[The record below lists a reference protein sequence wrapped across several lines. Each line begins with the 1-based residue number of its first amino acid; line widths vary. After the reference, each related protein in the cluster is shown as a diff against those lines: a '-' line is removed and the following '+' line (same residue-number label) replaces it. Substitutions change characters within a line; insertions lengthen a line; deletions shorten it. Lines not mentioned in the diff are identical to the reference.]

1 MANGMEALYVG
12 SSGLR
17 SAQNA
22 INTSANNLANVN
34 TAGYVRQQV
43 LFADKNYN
51 TFAYAAV
58 STQKVGLGVGIGDIV
73 HARDIFLDKS
83 YRSEAG
89 RQAYYS
95 AYYNAID
102 EVQSLYQELEGTAFK
117 DVLMGSG
124 NDRDTNS
131 SLWSAFEML
140 AQDPSDATNQS
151 LVIQRSNLLLTR
163 ANAIYSSL
171 STYQSQINI
180 QISNDI
186 DRVNELGKQI
196 YKLNLQI
203 QSVEANHVET
213 AYDLRD
219 ARDTALDELGALVNM
234 SYTEDSTGIVT
245 VKLEGQ
251 CFIDEAHLY
260 EVGKQVDRAS
270 GYVNA
275 YWPYLSNEANGQ
287 YTNLFDFSVPI
298 SSENNT
304 DIGEIKALVQAR
316 GDGVKNFAYLEGAD
330 PVDYANS
337 VGMSVME
344 ESEAQLDVLIHGLAT
359 QINEVFAPN
368 TRASFQVRTEN
379 PDGTYTIT
387 QYKNVKV
394 LDADN
399 CRLGSDLKIPPRE
412 LFTRVGVDRYTEVTD
427 VNGKTWY
434 IYNEEDTFD
443 CRTVT
448 LAGRDYQIWDESKG
462 NGFVTRIDYMTDENG
477 KEVQLRSEE
486 EPYEQWTTK
495 DNQKYIKTFIS
506 GKNYYVLNPD
516 YALDTSSQYTLVS
529 LGVNDELESQVDLF
543 PHLTKDT
550 HEIDYAMGAQ
560 ISDLWSTKTLKIYP
574 GSAATFSFSE
584 YYTEM
589 IGGIASAGSTYESTA
604 TTLDSSVSAIDNK
617 RQQVTGVSADEELT
631 NMIKYQNAYNAAS
644 RYIQTVSDM
653 IELLVTGL

>member
-1 MANGMEALYVG
+1 MANGMEAFYVG

-17 SAQNA
+17 AAQNA

-43 LFADKNYN
+43 LFADKSYN
-51 TFAYAAV
+51 KFSNAAV
-58 STQKVGLGVGIGDIV
+58 STQKVGLGVGIADIV
-73 HARDIFLDKS
+73 HARDIFLDKT
-83 YRSEAG
+83 YRTEAG
-89 RQAYYS
+89 RQFYYS

-124 NDRDTNS
+124 NDRGTNS

-163 ANAIYSSL
+163 ATAIYSSL

-196 YKLNLQI
+196 YKLNLEI
-203 QSVEANHVET
+203 QSIEATGVET

-219 ARDTALDELGALVNM
+219 ARDNALDELGALVNM
-234 SYTEDSTGIVT
+234 SYTEDATGVVT

-251 CFIDEAHLY
+251 YFVDEAHFY
-260 EVGKQVDRAS
+260 NVGKQVDRAT

-287 YTNLFDFSVPI
+287 YTNLFDFSIPI

-304 DIGEIKALVQAR
+304 DIGEIKALIQAR

-330 PVDYANS
+330 PKTYANT

-344 ESEAQLDVLIHGLAT
+344 ESEAQLDVLIHGIAT
-359 QINEVFAPN
+359 QINDVFAPN
-368 TRASFQVRTEN
+368 TRATFQVKTEN
-379 PDGTYTIT
+379 EDGTYSIT
-387 QYKNVKV
+387 TYENVKV
-394 LDADN
+394 LDEEN
-399 CRLGSDLKIPPRE
+399 CRLGSDLQIPPRE
-412 LFTRVGVDRYTEVTD
+412 LFTRVGTERYTQVTD

-434 IYNEEDTFD
+434 IYNEEDIYD
-443 CRTVT
+443 CKTVT
-448 LAGRDYQIWDESKG
+448 LAGQEYQIWDETKG
-462 NGFVTRIDYMTDENG
+462 NGYATRIDYAADGTA
-477 KEVQLRSEE
+477 LRAEE
-486 EPYEQWTTK
+486 GPYEQWSTK
-495 DNQKYIKTFIS
+495 ANQKYVKQFIS
-506 GKNYYVLNPD
+506 GKSYYVLNPD
-516 YALDTSSQYTLVS
+516 YSLDTSTQYTLSS
-529 LGVNDELESQVDLF
+529 LGVNDDLESRVDLF

-550 HEIDYAMGAQ
+550 HEIDYGMGAQ
-560 ISDLWSTKTLKIYP
+560 ISDLWSNKSLKIYP
-574 GSAATFSFSE
+574 GSAAAFSFSE

-589 IGGIASAGSTYESTA
+589 IGGIATAGSTYESTSN
-604 TTLDSSVSAIDNK
+604 TLNSSVAAIDNK
-617 RQQVTGVSADEELT
+617 RTQVTGVSTDEELT

-653 IELLVTGL
+653 LELLVSGL

>member
-51 TFAYAAV
+51 TFGYAAV

-73 HARDIFLDKS
+73 HARDVFLDKT

-89 RQAYYS
+89 RQSYYS
-95 AYYNAID
+95 SYYNAID

-124 NDRDTNS
+124 SERDSNS

-140 AQDPSDATNQS
+140 AEDPSDMTNQS

-196 YKLNLQI
+196 YDLNLQI
-203 QSVEANHVET
+203 QSIEGGGVET

-219 ARDTALDELGALVNM
+219 ARDSALDELGALVNM

-251 CFIDEAHLY
+251 YFVDEAHMY
-260 EVGKQVDRAS
+260 QVGKQVDRAT

-275 YWPYLSNEANGQ
+275 YWPYLSNEANEQ

-316 GDGVKNFAYLEGAD
+316 GEGVKNFAYLEGAD
-330 PVDYANS
+330 PQTYVNT

-344 ESEAQLDVLIHGLAT
+344 ESEAQLDVLIHGIAT
-359 QINEVFAPN
+359 QINEVLAPN
-368 TRASFQVRTEN
+368 TRASFEVRTEN
-379 PDGTYTIT
+379 TDGTYSIT

-412 LFTRVGVDRYTEVTD
+412 LFTRNGVPERYTEVTD
-427 VNGKTWY
+427 TTGKTWY

-443 CRTVT
+443 CKTVT
-448 LAGRDYQIWDESKG
+448 LAGKDYQIWDETKG
-462 NGFVTRIDYMTDENG
+462 NGYVVRTDYNAADGTP
-477 KEVQLRSEE
+477 LRSEE
-486 EPYEQWTTK
+486 GPYEQWDTK
-495 DNQKYIKTFIS
+495 DNQKYIKQFIS
-506 GKNYYVLNPD
+506 GKSYYVLNPD
-516 YALDTSSQYTLVS
+516 YVLDTSTQYTLTS
-529 LGVNDELESQVDLF
+529 LGVNDDLENQADLF

-550 HEIDYAMGAQ
+550 HEIDYGMGAQ
-560 ISDLWSTKTLKIYP
+560 ISDLWTTKTLKIYP

-604 TTLDSSVSAIDNK
+604 NTLDSSVSAIDNK
-617 RQQVTGVSADEELT
+617 RQQVTGVSTDEELAS
-631 NMIKYQNAYNAAS
+631 MIKYQNAYNAAS

-653 IELLVTGL
+653 IELLVSGL

>member
-12 SSGLR
+12 GSGLR

-73 HARDIFLDKS
+73 HARDIFLDKT

-89 RQAYYS
+89 RQSYYS

-124 NDRDTNS
+124 NERDTNS

-140 AQDPSDATNQS
+140 AEDPSDTTNQS

-196 YKLNLQI
+196 YDLNLQI
-203 QSVEANHVET
+203 QSIEAGGNET

-234 SYTEDSTGIVT
+234 SYTEDATGVVT

-251 CFIDEAHLY
+251 YFVDEAHLY
-260 EVGKQVDRAS
+260 KVGKQIDRS
-270 GYVNA
+270 TGYVNA

-287 YTNLFDFSVPI
+287 YTNLFDFSIPI

-304 DIGEIKALVQAR
+304 DIGEIKALIQAR
-316 GDGVKNFAYLEGAD
+316 GEGVKNFAYLEGAD
-330 PVDYANS
+330 PVTYANTI
-337 VGMSVME
+337 GMSVME
-344 ESEAQLDVLIHGLAT
+344 ESEAQLDTLIHGIAT
-359 QINEVFAPN
+359 RINDILAPN
-368 TRASFQVRTEN
+368 TRASFEVKTVN
-379 PDGTYTIT
+379 PDGSYSIT

-394 LDADN
+394 LDEEN
-399 CRLGSDLKIPPRE
+399 CRLGSDLQIPPRE
-412 LFTRVGVDRYTEVTD
+412 LFTRVGTERYTEVTD
-427 VNGKTWY
+427 TSGKTWY

-443 CRTVT
+443 CKTIT
-448 LAGRDYQIWDESKG
+448 FSGKDYQVWDETKG
-462 NGFVTRIDYMTDENG
+462 NGYVTRFDYDKDGNE
-477 KEVQLRSEE
+477 LRSEE
-486 EPYEQWTTK
+486 GPYEQWTTK
-495 DNQKYIKTFIS
+495 DNVKYTKQLIS
-506 GKNYYVLNPD
+506 GKFYYVLNPD
-516 YALDTSSQYTLVS
+516 YALDTSTQYTLQS
-529 LGVNDELESQVDLF
+529 LGVNDDMENQPDLF
-543 PHLTKDT
+543 PHLTKNT
-550 HEIDYAMGAQ
+550 HEIDYGMGAQ
-560 ISDLWSTKTLKIYP
+560 ISDLWTTKSLKIYP

-617 RQQVTGVSADEELT
+617 RQQVTGVSTDEELT

-653 IELLVTGL
+653 IELLVTSL

>member
-51 TFAYAAV
+51 TFGYAAV

-73 HARDIFLDKS
+73 HARDVFLDKT

-89 RQAYYS
+89 RQSYYS
-95 AYYNAID
+95 SYYNAID

-124 NDRDTNS
+124 SERDSNS

-140 AQDPSDATNQS
+140 AEDPSDMTNQS

-196 YKLNLQI
+196 YDLNLQI
-203 QSVEANHVET
+203 QSIEGGGVET

-219 ARDTALDELGALVNM
+219 ARDSALDELGALVNM

-251 CFIDEAHLY
+251 YFVDEAHMY
-260 EVGKQVDRAS
+260 QVGKQVDRAT

-275 YWPYLSNEANGQ
+275 YWPYLSNEANEQ

-316 GDGVKNFAYLEGAD
+316 GEGVKNFAYLEGAD
-330 PVDYANS
+330 PQTYANT

-344 ESEAQLDVLIHGLAT
+344 ESEAQLDVLIHGIAT
-359 QINEVFAPN
+359 QINEVLAPN
-368 TRASFQVRTEN
+368 TRASFEVRTEN
-379 PDGTYTIT
+379 TDGTYSIT

-412 LFTRVGVDRYTEVTD
+412 LFTRNGVPERYTEVTD
-427 VNGKTWY
+427 TTGKTWY

-443 CRTVT
+443 CKTVT
-448 LAGRDYQIWDESKG
+448 LAGKDYQIWDETKG
-462 NGFVTRIDYMTDENG
+462 NGYVVRTDYNAADGTP
-477 KEVQLRSEE
+477 LRSEE
-486 EPYEQWTTK
+486 GPYEQWDTK
-495 DNQKYIKTFIS
+495 DNQKYIKQFIS
-506 GKNYYVLNPD
+506 GKSYYVLNPD
-516 YALDTSSQYTLVS
+516 YVLDTSTQYTLTS
-529 LGVNDELESQVDLF
+529 LGVNDDLENQADLF

-550 HEIDYAMGAQ
+550 HEIDYGMGAQ
-560 ISDLWSTKTLKIYP
+560 ISDLWTTKTLKIYP

-604 TTLDSSVSAIDNK
+604 NTLDSSVSAIDNK
-617 RQQVTGVSADEELT
+617 RQQVTGVSTDEELAS
-631 NMIKYQNAYNAAS
+631 MIKYQNAYNAAS

-653 IELLVTGL
+653 IELLVSGL

>member
-12 SSGLR
+12 GSGLR

-73 HARDIFLDKS
+73 HARDIFLDKT

-89 RQAYYS
+89 RQSYYS

-124 NDRDTNS
+124 SERDTNS

-140 AQDPSDATNQS
+140 AEDPSDVTNQS

-196 YKLNLQI
+196 YDLNLQI
-203 QSVEANHVET
+203 QSIEAGGNET

-234 SYTEDSTGIVT
+234 SYTEDATGVVT

-251 CFIDEAHLY
+251 YFIDEAHLY
-260 EVGKQVDRAS
+260 KVGKQIDRS
-270 GYVNA
+270 TGYVNA

-287 YTNLFDFSVPI
+287 YTNLFDFSIPI

-304 DIGEIKALVQAR
+304 DIGEIKALIQAR
-316 GDGVKNFAYLEGAD
+316 GEGVKNFAYLEGAD
-330 PVDYANS
+330 PVTYANTI
-337 VGMSVME
+337 GMSVME
-344 ESEAQLDVLIHGLAT
+344 ESEAQLDTLIHGIAT
-359 QINEVFAPN
+359 QINDILAPN
-368 TRASFQVRTEN
+368 TKASFEVRTEN
-379 PDGTYTIT
+379 PDGSYSIT

-394 LDADN
+394 LDEEN
-399 CRLGSDLKIPPRE
+399 CRLGSDHQIPPRE
-412 LFTRVGVDRYTEVTD
+412 LFTRVGTERYTQVTD
-427 VNGKTWY
+427 TYGKTWY

-443 CRTVT
+443 CKTIT
-448 LAGRDYQIWDESKG
+448 LSGKDYQVWDETKG
-462 NGFVTRIDYMTDENG
+462 NGFVTRFDYDKNG
-477 KEVQLRSEE
+477 NELRSEE
-486 EPYEQWTTK
+486 GPYEQWTTK
-495 DNQKYIKTFIS
+495 DNVKYTKQLIG
-506 GKNYYVLNPD
+506 GKFYYVLNPD
-516 YALDTSSQYTLVS
+516 YALDTSTQYTLQS
-529 LGVNDELESQVDLF
+529 LGVNDELENQADLF
-543 PHLTKDT
+543 PHLTKNT
-550 HEIDYAMGAQ
+550 HEIDYSMGSQ
-560 ISDLWSTKTLKIYP
+560 ISDLWTTKSIKIYP

-617 RQQVTGVSADEELT
+617 RQQVTGVSTDEELT

-653 IELLVTGL
+653 IELLVTNL

>member
-51 TFAYAAV
+51 TFGYAAV

-73 HARDIFLDKS
+73 HARDVFLDKT

-89 RQAYYS
+89 RQSYYS
-95 AYYNAID
+95 SYYNAID

-124 NDRDTNS
+124 SERDSNS

-140 AQDPSDATNQS
+140 AEDPSDMTNQS

-196 YKLNLQI
+196 YDLNLQI
-203 QSVEANHVET
+203 QSIEGGGVET

-219 ARDTALDELGALVNM
+219 ARDSALDELGALVNM

-251 CFIDEAHLY
+251 YFVDEAHMY
-260 EVGKQVDRAS
+260 QVGKQVDRAT

-275 YWPYLSNEANGQ
+275 YWPYLSNEANEQ

-316 GDGVKNFAYLEGAD
+316 GEGVKNFAYLEGAD
-330 PVDYANS
+330 PQTYANT

-344 ESEAQLDVLIHGLAT
+344 ESEAQLDVLIHGIAT
-359 QINEVFAPN
+359 QINEVLAPN
-368 TRASFQVRTEN
+368 TRASFEVRTEN
-379 PDGTYTIT
+379 TDGTYSIT

-412 LFTRVGVDRYTEVTD
+412 LFTRNGVPERYTEVTD
-427 VNGKTWY
+427 TTGKTWY

-443 CRTVT
+443 CKTVT
-448 LAGRDYQIWDESKG
+448 LAGKDYQIWDETKG
-462 NGFVTRIDYMTDENG
+462 NGYVVRTDYNAADDTP
-477 KEVQLRSEE
+477 LRSEE
-486 EPYEQWTTK
+486 GPYEQWDTK
-495 DNQKYIKTFIS
+495 DNQKYIKQFIS
-506 GKNYYVLNPD
+506 GKSYYVLNPD
-516 YALDTSSQYTLVS
+516 YVLDTSTQYTLTS
-529 LGVNDELESQVDLF
+529 LGVNDDLENQADLF

-550 HEIDYAMGAQ
+550 HEIDYGMGAQ
-560 ISDLWSTKTLKIYP
+560 ISDLWTTKTLKIYP

-604 TTLDSSVSAIDNK
+604 NTLDSSVSAIDNK
-617 RQQVTGVSADEELT
+617 RQQVTGVSTDEELAS
-631 NMIKYQNAYNAAS
+631 MIKYQNAYNAAS

-653 IELLVTGL
+653 IELLVSGL

>member
-12 SSGLR
+12 GSGLR

-73 HARDIFLDKS
+73 HARDIFLDKT

-89 RQAYYS
+89 RQSYYS

-124 NDRDTNS
+124 SERDTNS

-140 AQDPSDATNQS
+140 AEDPSDVTNQS

-196 YKLNLQI
+196 YDLNLQI
-203 QSVEANHVET
+203 QSIEAGGNET

-234 SYTEDSTGIVT
+234 SYTEDATGVVT

-251 CFIDEAHLY
+251 YFIDEAHLY
-260 EVGKQVDRAS
+260 KVGKQIDRS
-270 GYVNA
+270 TGYVNA

-287 YTNLFDFSVPI
+287 YTNLFDFSIPI

-304 DIGEIKALVQAR
+304 DIGEIKALIQAR
-316 GDGVKNFAYLEGAD
+316 GEGVKNFAYLEGAD
-330 PVDYANS
+330 PVTYANTI
-337 VGMSVME
+337 GMSVME
-344 ESEAQLDVLIHGLAT
+344 ESEAQLDTLIHGIAI
-359 QINEVFAPN
+359 QINDILAPN
-368 TRASFQVRTEN
+368 TKASFEVRTEN
-379 PDGTYTIT
+379 PDGSYSIT

-394 LDADN
+394 LDEEN
-399 CRLGSDLKIPPRE
+399 CRLGSDHQIPPRE
-412 LFTRVGVDRYTEVTD
+412 LFTRVGTDRYTQVTD
-427 VNGKTWY
+427 TSGKTWY

-443 CRTVT
+443 CKTIT
-448 LAGRDYQIWDESKG
+448 LSGKDYQVWDETKG
-462 NGFVTRIDYMTDENG
+462 NGYVTRIDYDKNG
-477 KEVQLRSEE
+477 NELRSEE
-486 EPYEQWTTK
+486 GPYEQWTTK
-495 DNQKYIKTFIS
+495 DNVKYTKQLIG
-506 GKNYYVLNPD
+506 GKFYYVLNPD
-516 YALDTSSQYTLVS
+516 YALDTSTQYTLQS
-529 LGVNDELESQVDLF
+529 LGVNDELENQADLF
-543 PHLTKDT
+543 PHLTKNT
-550 HEIDYAMGAQ
+550 HEIDYGMGSQ
-560 ISDLWSTKTLKIYP
+560 ISDLWTTKSIKIYP

-617 RQQVTGVSADEELT
+617 RQQVTGVSTDEELT

-653 IELLVTGL
+653 IELLVTNL

>member
-51 TFAYAAV
+51 TFGYAAV

-73 HARDIFLDKS
+73 HARDVFLDKT

-89 RQAYYS
+89 RQSYYS
-95 AYYNAID
+95 SYYNAID

-124 NDRDTNS
+124 SERDSNS

-140 AQDPSDATNQS
+140 AEDPSDMTNQS

-163 ANAIYSSL
+163 ATAIYSSL

-196 YKLNLQI
+196 YDLNLQI
-203 QSVEANHVET
+203 QSIEGGGVET

-219 ARDTALDELGALVNM
+219 ARDSALDELGALVNM

-251 CFIDEAHLY
+251 YFVDEAHMY
-260 EVGKQVDRAS
+260 QVGKQVDRAT

-275 YWPYLSNEANGQ
+275 YWPYLSNEANEQ

-316 GDGVKNFAYLEGAD
+316 GEGVKNFAYLEGAD
-330 PVDYANS
+330 PQTYANT

-344 ESEAQLDVLIHGLAT
+344 ESEAQLDVLIHGIAT
-359 QINEVFAPN
+359 QINEVLAPN
-368 TRASFQVRTEN
+368 TRASFEVRTEN
-379 PDGTYTIT
+379 TDGTYSIT

-412 LFTRVGVDRYTEVTD
+412 LFTRNGVPERYTEVTD
-427 VNGKTWY
+427 TTGKTWY

-443 CRTVT
+443 CKTVT
-448 LAGRDYQIWDESKG
+448 LAGKDYQIWDETKG
-462 NGFVTRIDYMTDENG
+462 NGYVVRTDYNAADDTP
-477 KEVQLRSEE
+477 LRSEE
-486 EPYEQWTTK
+486 GPYEQWDTK
-495 DNQKYIKTFIS
+495 DNQKYIKQFIS
-506 GKNYYVLNPD
+506 GKSYYVLNPD
-516 YALDTSSQYTLVS
+516 YVLDTSTQYTLTS
-529 LGVNDELESQVDLF
+529 LGVNDDLENQADLF

-550 HEIDYAMGAQ
+550 HEIDYGMGAQ
-560 ISDLWSTKTLKIYP
+560 ISDLWTTKTLKIYP

-604 TTLDSSVSAIDNK
+604 NTLDSSVSAIDNK
-617 RQQVTGVSADEELT
+617 RQQVTGVSTDEELAS
-631 NMIKYQNAYNAAS
+631 MIKYQNAYNAAS

-653 IELLVTGL
+653 IELLVSGL